1 MSKLYSDMTEHE
13 IDQEIRTMSEK
24 MRKAE
29 QIGMVN
35 EVAVYER
42 KIAMAKSYLL
52 DPSDFHKGD
61 VYELVGDPGSQF
73 EISYMNGIFAWG
85 YRDKAEDLEAFPISL
100 LRKV

>member
-1 MSKLYSDMTEHE
+1 MSRLYSDMTDHE
-13 IDQEIRTMSEK
+13 IHEEIRTMTEK

-52 DPSDFHKGD
+52 DTADFKPND
-61 VYELVGDPGSQF
+61 VYELEGDPGSTF
-73 EISYMNGIFAWG
+73 KISYMNGIFAWG
-85 YRDKAEDLEAFPISL
+85 YRNDDEELEAFPISL
-100 LRKV
+100 LRKT